1 MSEKQ
6 NLDVLV
12 VGGGPAGL
20 TCATETK
27 SQLNA
32 STLLAERAEYF
43 GGTPQSTYHLGF
55 GVRDLHRVM
64 TGPNYADKLEQRAR
78 NQGVVLKA
86 STTVLNW
93 TPQLMVD
100 LAGENS
106 RYKVQARAIVLAT
119 GVRER
124 SRHARLVPGDRGA
137 GVYTTGALQRLV
149 YQLGAKVGKRAVV
162 VGAEHV
168 SFTAITT
175 LKHGGCQTVALIT
188 SDERDQ
194 TFFPLRWFFASRR
207 RIPVLVND
215 GIAMIHGTQHVT
227 GVTLNSGKHIECDTV
242 VFSGDWIPENEL
254 ARKTNLDICAGSRAP
269 EVDSF
274 GRTRQPGVF
283 AIGNAVHP
291 AEASDLCA
299 LNAHRAVDAIR
310 SWLNDGE
317 WSKNAVA
324 VRVQSPLLHTWP
336 SLVTRD
342 DANARMLLRVSKFVE
357 PHSRIKV
364 LQAGKTIYSTNHR
377 RTIVTNR
384 SFTLPMRWANQ
395 VDPKLGDVEIAIT
408 SSV

>member
-32 STLLAERAEYF
+32 STMLAERAEYF

-78 NQGVVLKA
+78 NQGVLLKA

-106 RYKVQARAIVLAT
+106 RYEVQARAIVLAT

-162 VGAEHV
+162 V
-168 SFTAITT
+168 
-175 LKHGGCQTVALIT
+175 
-188 SDERDQ
+188 
-194 TFFPLRWFFASRR
+194 
-207 RIPVLVND
+207 
-215 GIAMIHGTQHVT
+215 
-227 GVTLNSGKHIECDTV
+227 
-242 VFSGDWIPENEL
+242 
-254 ARKTNLDICAGSRAP
+254 
-269 EVDSF
+269 
-274 GRTRQPGVF
+274 
-283 AIGNAVHP
+283 
-291 AEASDLCA
+291 
-299 LNAHRAVDAIR
+299 
-310 SWLNDGE
+310 
-317 WSKNAVA
+317 
-324 VRVQSPLLHTWP
+324 
-336 SLVTRD
+336 
-342 DANARMLLRVSKFVE
+342 
-357 PHSRIKV
+357 
-364 LQAGKTIYSTNHR
+364 
-377 RTIVTNR
+377 
-384 SFTLPMRWANQ
+384 
-395 VDPKLGDVEIAIT
+395 
-408 SSV
+408 